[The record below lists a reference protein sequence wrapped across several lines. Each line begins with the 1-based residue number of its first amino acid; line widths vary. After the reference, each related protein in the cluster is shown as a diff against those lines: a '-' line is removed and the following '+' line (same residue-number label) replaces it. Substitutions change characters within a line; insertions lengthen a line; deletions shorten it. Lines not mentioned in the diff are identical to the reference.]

1 MQDSNK
7 GSPNLQNIIFSMDR
21 KKGIGGEYLLGW
33 IGEEMHG
40 PNRRIGRIWERGLR
54 GGVQMAAAL
63 FFCNCQ
69 WGGWGRRG
77 LARLQISHSA
87 APSG

>member
-21 KKGIGGEYLLGW
+21 KKGIGGEYLLRW
-33 IGEEMHG
+33 IGEQMHG

-63 FFCNCQ
+63 FSVTANGE
-69 WGGWGRRG
+69 GGGGEGWRVC
-77 LARLQISHSA
+77 I
-87 APSG
+87 

>member
-21 KKGIGGEYLLGW
+21 KKGIGGEYLLRW

-40 PNRRIGRIWERGLR
+40 PYRRIGRIWERGLR
-54 GGVQMAAAL
+54 GGVERAAAL
-63 FFCNCQ
+63 FV
-69 WGGWGRRG
+69 
-77 LARLQISHSA
+77 L
-87 APSG
+87 

>member
-33 IGEEMHG
+33 IGEEIHG
-40 PNRRIGRIWERGLR
+40 PNCQISRIWERELR
-54 GGVQMAAAL
+54 GGEERAAAAASL
-63 FFCNCQ
+63 FCSVTGNGLD
-69 WGGWGRRG
+69 GGGEGWRG
-77 LARLQISHSA
+77 WI
-87 APSG
+87 

>member
-33 IGEEMHG
+33 IGEGIHG
-40 PNRRIGRIWERGLR
+40 PNRQIGRIWERGLR
-54 GGVQMAAAL
+54 GGVERAAAL
-63 FFCNCQ
+63 LCSVTGNGV
-69 WGGWGRRG
+69 GGGGEGWRG
-77 LARLQISHSA
+77 CI
-87 APSG
+87 

>member
-1 MQDSNK
+1 
-7 GSPNLQNIIFSMDR
+7 MDR

-54 GGVQMAAAL
+54 GGEEEP
-63 FFCNCQ
+63 
-69 WGGWGRRG
+69 
-77 LARLQISHSA
+77 A
-87 APSG
+87 APLLLLLQNRPMGGVREGERAPGV

>member
-21 KKGIGGEYLLGW
+21 KKGIGGEYLLRW

-54 GGVQMAAAL
+54 GGVERAAAL
-63 FFCNCQ
+63 FCSVTRNGV
-69 WGGWGRRG
+69 GGGGEGWRG
-77 LARLQISHSA
+77 WI
-87 APSG
+87 

>member
-21 KKGIGGEYLLGW
+21 KKGIGGEYLLRW

-54 GGVQMAAAL
+54 GGEEEAAGRL
-63 FFCNCQ
+63 FCNSSGTNG
-69 WGGWGRRG
+69 WGGGGGQR
-77 LARLQISHSA
+77 A
-87 APSG
+87 AGI